1 MKKVMDKF
9 QKFERNIIIKNNN
22 NFQVMLNNYF
32 IKVYI

>member
-9 QKFERNIIIKNNN
+9 QKFERNIIINNNN

-32 IKVYI
+32 IKV